1 MRLCIVYDCLYPWTK
16 GGAERWYRHL
26 GDVLLSEGHT
36 VTFVTRKQWDSA
48 EPPVL
53 PGAEVI
59 SVSPR
64 TDLYHEDGR
73 RRVAPPIWFGA
84 GVFWHLLRNRTRYDA
99 VHLCSFPYF
108 TLPAARVALAGS
120 GTRMGVDWFEYWSAE
135 YWQRYLG
142 RLGGTVGRAV
152 QRLSARLS
160 PIAFTYSTLTATRL
174 AEANVRSVRLRGIY

>member
-108 TLPAARVALAGS
+108 TLPAARVALAEAARAWASTGS
-120 GTRMGVDWFEYWSAE
+120 STGLRSTGSDTS
-135 YWQRYLG
+135 
-142 RLGGTVGRAV
+142 VG
-152 QRLSARLS
+152 
-160 PIAFTYSTLTATRL
+160 
-174 AEANVRSVRLRGIY
+174 SVERWA